1 MLEAEVVVMCFEDG
15 ERNHKLRNA
24 GGLLEAGKDKD
35 MCPPQEPPEGMQ
47 HKKFLTICYFET

>member
-1 MLEAEVVVMCFEDG
+1 MEAEVVVMCFEDG